1 MPEDNPPAP
10 PMTPLDKAM
19 RYGLF
24 VVAAACVLAGIARS
38 LGFRQF
44 DETSMKFFGVGA
56 AILVL
61 HQFTK
66 IKLPGVELERVRE
79 VARAAAK
86 SQAEESVA
94 PIAKRVEL
102 FEKESPLPGKK
113 DPELADVSAAL
124 ALGTSASV
132 APTPS
137 GATPAKAATASAARP
152 ETAAA
157 NLSVND
163 WESDPNLG
171 RFGGSPRANGREL
184 SAVIEPAIDGR
195 SAACDVT
202 LTVVS
207 TDPSRQLTGR
217 ITFYLHPTFGRSK
230 RTAIAKDGKAGISFT
245 SWGAFTVGVEAD
257 DAATKLELNLMNV
270 RGGTNAFYKN

>member
-1 MPEDNPPAP
+1 MPEVISPAP
-10 PMTPLDKAM
+10 PMTPFDKMM

-24 VVAAACVLAGIARS
+24 LVAAVCVFAGIARS
-38 LGFRQF
+38 LGICQF

-79 VARAAAK
+79 VARAEAK
-86 SQAEESVA
+86 FQAEESVA

-102 FEKESPLPGKK
+102 FERESPLPGKK
-113 DPELADVSAAL
+113 DPEFSAAW
-124 ALGTSASV
+124 AEPVLGASASS
-132 APTPS
+132 ALKPS
-137 GATPAKAATASAARP
+137 GATPARNANIPAARP
-152 ETAAA
+152 TTVDA
-157 NLSVND
+157 SPSGND
-163 WESDPNLG
+163 WGSDPNLG

-184 SAVIEPAIDGR
+184 SAVIEPAIDRR

-202 LTVVS
+202 LTVIS
-207 TDPSRQLTGR
+207 TDPGRPLTGKVA
-217 ITFYLHPTFGRSK
+217 FYLHPTFGRSK
-230 RTAIAKDGKAGISFT
+230 RSAIAKDGKAAISFT

-257 DAATKLELNLMNV
+257 ESATKLELNLMNV
-270 RGGTNAFYKN
+270 AGGTSAFYKN